1 MHMKSLAQRLS
12 YSKFSIN
19 VGCFHEELSP
29 ERNTNPEIL
38 ESFLPQID
46 TGPLAQGYKA
56 PGQSSLSLQSGIL
69 ATFCN
74 HGLPLALL
82 SCILLVWAYLRVF
95 ET

>member
-1 MHMKSLAQRLS
+1 M
-12 YSKFSIN
+12 
-19 VGCFHEELSP
+19 
-29 ERNTNPEIL
+29 
-38 ESFLPQID
+38 
-46 TGPLAQGYKA
+46 AQGY
-56 PGQSSLSLQSGIL
+56 GTWTVIFSLQSGIL